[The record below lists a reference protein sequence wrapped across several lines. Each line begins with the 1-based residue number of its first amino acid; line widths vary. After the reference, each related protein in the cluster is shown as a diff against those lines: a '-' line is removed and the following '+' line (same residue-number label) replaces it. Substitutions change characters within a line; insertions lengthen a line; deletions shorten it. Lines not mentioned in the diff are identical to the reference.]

1 MASQVGTGLPA
12 LLEDLLTRPQL
23 GGLETPD
30 GLKSSSTVCVCA
42 HVHACTAST
51 GIFNF
56 YKKLLT
62 SITRKI
68 FVVITQ
74 PNDQILFCGMLHAHL
89 HKI

>member
-42 HVHACTAST
+42 RA
-51 GIFNF
+51 
-56 YKKLLT
+56 
-62 SITRKI
+62 
-68 FVVITQ
+68 
-74 PNDQILFCGMLHAHL
+74 GMHSQHRD
-89 HKI
+89 I